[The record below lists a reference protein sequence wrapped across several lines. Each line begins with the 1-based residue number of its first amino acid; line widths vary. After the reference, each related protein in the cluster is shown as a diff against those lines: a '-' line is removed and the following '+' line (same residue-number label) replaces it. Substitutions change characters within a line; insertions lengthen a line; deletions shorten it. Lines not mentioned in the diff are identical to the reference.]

1 MNPIVTA
8 APIRPAPISV
18 ASTPNA
24 AASGPT
30 TAKLSGTPPIEISQS
45 RLETRPSR
53 WPGTSRCSRVNQIT
67 TSAVMQLS
75 ETNAT
80 AIACHTEE
88 TSPNPAVI
96 SIPTAQT
103 R

>member
-1 MNPIVTA
+1 
-8 APIRPAPISV
+8 
-18 ASTPNA
+18 
-24 AASGPT
+24 
-30 TAKLSGTPPIEISQS
+30 
-45 RLETRPSR
+45 
-53 WPGTSRCSRVNQIT
+53 VNQIT

-96 SIPTAQT
+96 SIPTAHV